1 MLDSTSRAI
10 ISDLIALIQENDRKR
25 EKLELKRQE
34 EHEQRKLKH
43 EREQRE
49 LKWKQA
55 LAEARSNIRVAVNTL
70 NHPTATREP
79 TARVTKVGA
88 ELNKKVDTTTSA
100 PQSTVGFSPEEWR
113 HIRQCSE
120 EQLTLKRAECEERE
134 RKQQARVELK
144 AREAEQI
151 ARCDSEIESLA
162 AHAHGPPIR
171 VAAMP
176 SETPSAALSA
186 PAQPLNTEN
195 SVVLGSS
202 LAPRSQGP
210 IMSSSEPT
218 AQLSIQPTGIVS
230 SSCLGSTSPAVQV
243 PETPPDPP
251 VSHHHCV
258 PPVSRSQPACAQPPE
273 SAGTLQLMTLTDA
286 MPQLHDA
293 SRAEL
298 LPQPSSRADAA
309 QHGSELPIE
318 HLPVPVPAAPS
329 YRKLSNVHWAQVII
343 EPTVI
348 KPLGPCA
355 AVSLPAVYPPNTMV
369 ASLLIHIMSA
379 AHRRAKHT
387 HVVYSSLEAIPR
399 MRPSPWPPPQC

>member
-34 EHEQRKLKH
+34 EQEQRKLKH
-43 EREQRE
+43 EREQQE
-49 LKWKQA
+49 LKWKQE
-55 LAEARSNIRVAVNTL
+55 LAEARSNISFAGNTL
-70 NHPTATREP
+70 YHPTATREP
-79 TARVTKVGA
+79 KAPVTKVGA
-88 ELNKKVDTTTSA
+88 EHINKVDTTTSA
-100 PQSTVGFSPEEWR
+100 PQTTVALSPEQWR
-113 HIRQCSE
+113 RIRQYSE
-120 EQLTLKRAECEERE
+120 EQLPLKRAECEERE
-134 RKQQARVELK
+134 RKQQARVEPK
-144 AREAEQI
+144 AHSWHESEQI
-151 ARCDSEIESLA
+151 ARCEVESIA
-162 AHAHGPPIR
+162 APAHDPPIR
-171 VAAMP
+171 VASTP
-176 SETPSAALSA
+176 QRFPSASLSA
-186 PAQPLNTEN
+186 PAQLLRTGDKDHN
-195 SVVLGSS
+195 SD
-202 LAPRSQGP
+202 PTD
-210 IMSSSEPT
+210 IMPT
-218 AQLSIQPTGIVS
+218 SGRAAIPQL
-230 SSCLGSTSPAVQV
+230 QV
-243 PETPPDPP
+243 PVTSPDPP
-251 VSHHHCV
+251 VSQHHH
-258 PPVSRSQPACAQPPE
+258 SASLATMSQPACAQPPE

-399 MRPSPWPPPQC
+399 MRPSPWPPPQCQ